1 MIFNKMIEDLIN
13 IYSLENAN
21 LILEDF
27 EKNLLQ
33 TIMYKTNNISKVS
46 NYLNISRNI
55 LKSKL
60 KKFNINGKN

>member
-46 NYLNISRNI
+46 NYLNISRNT

-60 KKFNINGKN
+60 KKFNINGEN